1 MGLKGRGTPDMA
13 ILALVFK
20 TKDGVEVTTVD
31 YSKGDHIPNV
41 GETVA
46 VQVVADN
53 DARLT
58 YMVTKVITN
67 IEKLGSVTS
76 FEVTL
81 KKVK

>member
-1 MGLKGRGTPDMA
+1 MP

-20 TKDGVEVTTVD
+20 TKGGVEIVTVD

-41 GETVA
+41 GETIS

-53 DARLT
+53 VDRLN
-58 YMVTKVITN
+58 YEVTEVITN
-67 IEKLGSVTS
+67 IEKPGSVTS

-81 KKVK
+81 KLAKRK

>member
-1 MGLKGRGTPDMA
+1 MP

-20 TKDGVEVTTVD
+20 TKGGAEIVTVD

-41 GETVA
+41 GETVS

-53 DARLT
+53 DARLN
-58 YMVTKVITN
+58 YEVTEVITN
-67 IEKLGSVTS
+67 IEKPGRVTS

-81 KKVK
+81 KKRGQKGGKRK